1 MARNKSITDEAL
13 LREVEA
19 YRVEHPDSS
28 ITIPLLGTYLRGKGY
43 KVEDYTLRRNGRL
56 RKYLEQLQSASD
68 EQVVSDLVAYHTLNT
83 NEFVL
88 VNNTPDKLCKALIQ
102 RDQYYAGIAAKAVA
116 AIKSRQKADA
126 ELAEAQSRIAELEAE
141 RAAMREKDYE
151 RQIKERDAVI
161 KRLKQILDD
170 YIYPDA
176 ANAILIREGVL
187 KPVSP
192 PIIPSELMAGKTI
205 SADTDIRESQFAA
218 VNDLFS
224 VFEED

>member
-1 MARNKSITDEAL
+1 MARNKSITDDAL

-28 ITIPLLGTYLRGKGY
+28 ITIPLLGIYLRSKGY
-43 KVEDYTLRRNGRL
+43 KVQDHTLRRNGKL
-56 RKYLEQLQSASD
+56 RNHLEQLRSASD
-68 EQVVSDLVAYHTLNT
+68 EQIVNDLVAYHTLNT

-126 ELAEAQSRIAELEAE
+126 ELAEAQSRIAELEATL
-141 RAAMREKDYE
+141 AAIEKKDYK

-176 ANAILIREGVL
+176 ANAILIREGFLRADAPAV
-187 KPVSP
+187 
-192 PIIPSELMAGKTI
+192 IPTELMAGKTI